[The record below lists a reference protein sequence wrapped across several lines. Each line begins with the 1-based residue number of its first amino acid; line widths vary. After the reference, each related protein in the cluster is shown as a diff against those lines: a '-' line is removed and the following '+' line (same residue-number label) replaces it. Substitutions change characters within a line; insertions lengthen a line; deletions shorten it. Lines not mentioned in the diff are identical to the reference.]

1 MPRNF
6 MFDITQ
12 YALNKILLA
21 IGALAGVSIM
31 NVMWQPKFIRH
42 KGIIAAAMISTA
54 IAITVALTAG
64 GAILIWLGVDQSK
77 ADMVLF
83 VGVSIGALSP
93 FTLNALRNF
102 FEKYEDKDILEL
114 KDAVKGDKK

>member
-1 MPRNF
+1 
-6 MFDITQ
+6 
-12 YALNKILLA
+12 
-21 IGALAGVSIM
+21 
-31 NVMWQPKFIRH
+31 MWQPKFIRH

-54 IAITVALTAG
+54 IAMTVALTAG
-64 GAILIWLGVDQSK
+64 GAILIWLGVYQSK
-77 ADMVLF
+77 ADMVLY
-83 VGVSIGALSP
+83 VGVSIGELSP

>member
-1 MPRNF
+1 
-6 MFDITQ
+6 MFDFSQ
-12 YALNKILLA
+12 YTLNKILLA

-31 NVMWQPKFIRH
+31 NVIGQPKFIKH
-42 KGIIAAAMISTA
+42 KGIIAASIISTA
-54 IAITVALTAG
+54 AAVTVALTAG

-83 VGVSIGALSP
+83 VGLVIGALAP
-93 FTLNALRNF
+93 FILNSLRNF
-102 FEKYEDKDILEL
+102 FEKYEDKDILEI

>member
-1 MPRNF
+1 

-31 NVMWQPKFIRH
+31 NVMWQPKFIQR
-42 KGIIAAAMISTA
+42 KGIIAAAMTSTA
-54 IAITVALTAG
+54 IAVTLALTAG
-64 GAILIWLGVDQSK
+64 GAVLIWLGVDQSK

-83 VGVSIGALSP
+83 VGVSIGALAP
-93 FTLNALRNF
+93 FTLNALRNL
-102 FEKYEDKDILEL
+102 FEKYQDKDLLEL
-114 KDAVKGDKK
+114 KDVFQGDKK

>member
-1 MPRNF
+1 
-6 MFDITQ
+6 MFDFSQ

-54 IAITVALTAG
+54 IAITLALTAG
-64 GAILIWLGVDQSK
+64 GAILIWLGVDQTK

-83 VGVSIGALSP
+83 VGVSIGALAP

>member
-1 MPRNF
+1 
-6 MFDITQ
+6 MFDFSQ
-12 YALNKILLA
+12 YTLNKILLA

-54 IAITVALTAG
+54 IAITLALTAG
-64 GAILIWLGVDQSK
+64 GAILLWLGVDQTK

-83 VGVSIGALSP
+83 VGVSIGALAP

-102 FEKYEDKDILEL
+102 FEKYEDKDILEI

>member
-1 MPRNF
+1 

-12 YALNKILLA
+12 YTLNKILLA
-21 IGALAGVSIM
+21 IGSLAGVSIM

-54 IAITVALTAG
+54 IAITIALTAG
-64 GAILIWLGVDQSK
+64 GAILIWLGVDQTK

-114 KDAVKGDKK
+114 QDAVKGVKK

>member
-1 MPRNF
+1 
-6 MFDITQ
+6 MFDISQ

-21 IGALAGVSIM
+21 IGALAGVSVM

-64 GAILIWLGVDQSK
+64 GAILIWLGVDQTK

-83 VGVSIGALSP
+83 VGVSIGVLAP

-114 KDAVKGDKK
+114 KDAVNGDKK

>member
-1 MPRNF
+1 
-6 MFDITQ
+6 MFDFSQ
-12 YALNKILLA
+12 YTLNKILLA

-64 GAILIWLGVDQSK
+64 GAILIWLGVDQTK
-77 ADMVLF
+77 ADIVLF

>member
-1 MPRNF
+1 MPRNL
-6 MFDITQ
+6 MFDFSQ
-12 YALNKILLA
+12 YTLNKILLA

-54 IAITVALTAG
+54 IAITLALTAG
-64 GAILIWLGVDQSK
+64 GAILIWLGVDQTK

-83 VGVSIGALSP
+83 VGVSIGALAP